1 MNKQQSYFSL
11 PSWAQGFGG
20 GLVGS
25 SAGLGFES
33 LGFLVGIPAAGTGLW
48 TYIGACKGDKRCE
61 TKVTDWFNKYK
72 PSTQSSAPNG
82 TGSQVNPYAA
92 QNQAQAQALANAKPI
107 DWKPFLIAGG
117 SIAAVLTIGI
127 ILYKLSK

>member
-1 MNKQQSYFSL
+1 MELKKHSNFKL
-11 PSWAQGFGG
+11 PSWAQNIGG

-61 TKVTDWFNKYK
+61 STVTNWFNKNK
-72 PSTQSSAPNG
+72 PSTHSSSSPSSKPSAYSTSPS
-82 TGSQVNPYAA
+82 SQEASQGLVQTNI
-92 QNQAQAQALANAKPI
+92 KPI
-107 DWKPFLIAGG
+107 LIIGG
-117 SIAAVLTIGI
+117 SILAVITIVFI
-127 ILYKLSK
+127 SYKLTK

>member
-1 MNKQQSYFSL
+1 MVLKQHSNFKL
-11 PSWAQGFGG
+11 PSWAQNIGG

-61 TKVTDWFNKYK
+61 STVTDWFNKNK
-72 PSTQSSAPNG
+72 PSTHSSSSPSSKPGAYYTSPGAEQGLVQTTNW
-82 TGSQVNPYAA
+82 
-92 QNQAQAQALANAKPI
+92 KPI
-107 DWKPFLIAGG
+107 LMIGG
-117 SIAAVLTIGI
+117 SILAVITIVF
-127 ILYKLSK
+127 LSYKLTK